1 MSHTPRYARFG
12 CKHSDF
18 ERTTVDL
25 IRLKFVGYDKACD
38 LHQFLKNF
46 QLGRKKMLV
55 QRLILIDQVKFDI
68 FQVQKHGEQCCIPT
82 TTKCRY
88 HQNH

>member
-1 MSHTPRYARFG
+1 
-12 CKHSDF
+12 
-18 ERTTVDL
+18 
-25 IRLKFVGYDKACD
+25 
-38 LHQFLKNF
+38 
-46 QLGRKKMLV
+46 MLA

-88 HQNH
+88 RQNH